1 MKHLFSI
8 VLKDEKGNE
17 VTEVIYANQYASDA
31 GFLGVR
37 RWLWQHWMLTSVSD
51 QLVALQCSK
60 GVVSDTLVVWRLTRD
75 ISIHWRW
82 HQQRVEKAKVLNSF
96 RR

>member
-1 MKHLFSI
+1 
-8 VLKDEKGNE
+8 
-17 VTEVIYANQYASDA
+17 
-31 GFLGVR
+31 
-37 RWLWQHWMLTSVSD
+37 MLTSVSD

-75 ISIHWRW
+75 ISIHWWWR
-82 HQQRVEKAKVLNSF
+82 QQRVEEAKVLNSF